1 MDFYLEFFFIF
12 ILILILNQQL
22 FTGVNK
28 SCFPMEPWQDEIKIA
43 IPNLEPFHEE
53 PKLELTLDSPPP
65 YSGLDNSIIP
75 AVPPSYSD
83 LLHTTI
89 DRDQLYT
96 ARETNDI

>member
-65 YSGLDNSIIP
+65 YSGLDNSILP
-75 AVPPSYSD
+75 VPPSYSD

>member
-1 MDFYLEFFFIF
+1 
-12 ILILILNQQL
+12 
-22 FTGVNK
+22 
-28 SCFPMEPWQDEIKIA
+28 MEPWQDEIKIA

-65 YSGLDNSIIP
+65 YSGLDNSILP

>member
-12 ILILILNQQL
+12 ILILILDQQL

-65 YSGLDNSIIP
+65 YSGLDNSILP

>member
-12 ILILILNQQL
+12 ILILILNQKL

-65 YSGLDNSIIP
+65 YSGLDNSILP